1 MFNWSDVVGVA
12 QIVGMIVGLVWAI
25 SKIQTTT
32 VVLTQTIGSL
42 DRTITKLEKAIERV
56 EDKLIDHGER
66 IAALEKV

>member
-1 MFNWSDVVGVA
+1 MFNWSDVVGLA

-32 VVLTQTIGSL
+32 AVLTQTIGSL

>member
-1 MFNWSDVVGVA
+1 MFNWSDVVGLA

-32 VVLTQTIGSL
+32 AVLTQTIGSL

-56 EDKLIDHGER
+56 EDKLIEHGER

>member
-1 MFNWSDVVGVA
+1 MFNWSDVVGLA
-12 QIVGMIVGLVWAI
+12 QIIGMIVGLVWAI

-32 VVLTQTIGSL
+32 AVLTQTIGSL

>member
-1 MFNWSDVVGVA
+1 MFNWSDVVGLA

-32 VVLTQTIGSL
+32 AVLTQTIGSL

-56 EDKLIDHGER
+56 EDKLNEHGER